1 MNFFGTNFF
10 RIRGRENNV
19 EVIVKRHYTAEE
31 VFQPP
36 KLAKGFVEKS
46 YAKYMHTQGFY
57 EVNIVLS
64 GSATHTIG
72 ERSITVRAGDT
83 FIIPPNVPHS
93 YDGGEGFDVYHI
105 LLNPK
110 FLEKHSADLQLL
122 PAYSALF
129 RIDPLLREKTTAK
142 LHFRLSDSEIEELT
156 PCLGRLTEQTCGSGA
171 ASAIVTNCEALSAIV
186 WLCQAYE
193 RRERQVENSED
204 EAFQRSIAFIYENC
218 ARHIT
223 IAELSEIARMS
234 RTAYTVKF
242 KRVTG
247 TSPGKFQSHYRVEL
261 AKNLLSETSLPISQI
276 AAEVGC
282 FDTSHLIRIFSAEL
296 GVTPTEYRRGKNITE

>member
-1 MNFFGTNFF
+1 MPK
-10 RIRGRENNV
+10 I
-19 EVIVKRHYTAEE
+19 EVFRHYTAEE

-36 KLAKGFVEKS
+36 KLVKGFVEKS
-46 YAKYMHTQGFY
+46 YSKYMHTQGFY
-57 EVNIVLS
+57 EINIVLS

-72 ERSITVRAGDT
+72 ERSLTVRTGDT

-110 FLEKHSADLQLL
+110 FLEKNAAELQLL
-122 PAYSALF
+122 SAYSSLF

-142 LHFRLSDSEIEELT
+142 LHFRLSEEEIAELS
-156 PCLGRLTEQTCGSGA
+156 PFLERLTRRTEGSGA
-171 ASAIVTNCEALSAIV
+171 ASAIMTNCEALSVIV

-193 RRERQVENSED
+193 RRAGSGEYSED
-204 EAFQRSIAFIYENC
+204 ELFQRSIAFIYENC

-247 TSPGKFQSHYRVEL
+247 TSPGKFQTRYRVEM
-261 AKNLLSETSLPISQI
+261 AKNLLSETSLPVSQI
-276 AAEVGC
+276 ATEVGC
-282 FDTSHLIRIFSAEL
+282 FDTSHLVRIFSLEI
-296 GVTPTEYRRGKNITE
+296 GVTPTEYRRQAGKTRR

>member
-1 MNFFGTNFF
+1 ME
-10 RIRGRENNV
+10 IRV
-19 EVIVKRHYTAEE
+19 FRHYTAEE
-31 VFQPP
+31 VFHPP
-36 KLAKGFVEKS
+36 KLARGFVEKS
-46 YAKYMHTQGFY
+46 YRKYMHTQGFY

-72 ERSITVRAGDT
+72 ERSITVTEGDT

-105 LLNPK
+105 LLHPK
-110 FLEKHSADLQLL
+110 FLEKNSAELQPL
-122 PAYSALF
+122 PAFSALF
-129 RIDPLLREKTTAK
+129 RIDPLLRERTTAK
-142 LHFRLSDSEIEELT
+142 LHFRLSEEEIAELM
-156 PCLGRLTEQTCGSGA
+156 PYLDRLTLQPQRSGA
-171 ASAIVTNCEALSAIV
+171 ASAIMTNCEALSAV
-186 WLCQAYE
+186 AWLCQAYE
-193 RRERQVENSED
+193 RRESAREETDD

-247 TSPGKFQSHYRVEL
+247 TTPGKFQIQYRVEM
-261 AKNLLSETSLPISQI
+261 AKNLLSETTLPISQI

-282 FDTSHLIRIFSAEL
+282 FDTSHLVRIFSAEM
-296 GVTPTEYRRGKNITE
+296 GTTPTEYRNRNLSRG

>member
-1 MNFFGTNFF
+1 MSS
-10 RIRGRENNV
+10 
-19 EVIVKRHYTAEE
+19 VKVFRHYTAEE

-36 KLAKGFVEKS
+36 KLARGFVEKN
-46 YAKYMHTQGFY
+46 YKKYMHTQGFY

-72 ERSITVRAGDT
+72 ERRITVNAGDT

-110 FLEKHSADLQLL
+110 FLEKSSADLQLL

-142 LHFRLSDSEIEELT
+142 LHFRLSEAEIRELT
-156 PCLGRLTEQTCGSGA
+156 PYLDRLTEQTYESGA
-171 ASAIVTNCEALSAIV
+171 ASAIITNCEALSVIA

-193 RRERQVENSED
+193 RRETPTEGSED

-218 ARHIT
+218 TRHIT

-261 AKNLLSETSLPISQI
+261 AKNLLSETTLPVSQI

-282 FDTSHLIRIFSAEL
+282 FDTSHLVRIFFSET
-296 GVTPTEYRRGKNITE
+296 GVTPTEYRNGK

>member
-1 MNFFGTNFF
+1 MSE
-10 RIRGRENNV
+10 I
-19 EVIVKRHYTAEE
+19 EVFRHYTAEE

-36 KLAKGFVEKS
+36 KLVRGFVEKS
-46 YAKYMHTQGFY
+46 YNKYMHTQGFY

-64 GSATHTIG
+64 GSATHRIG
-72 ERSITVRAGDT
+72 ERSLTVSAGDT

-105 LLNPK
+105 LICPK
-110 FLEKHSADLQLL
+110 FLEKNATELQLL
-122 PAYSALF
+122 PAYSSLF
-129 RIDPLLREKTTAK
+129 RIDPLLREKTTAR
-142 LHFRLSDSEIEELT
+142 LHFRLCEEEIAELT
-156 PCLGRLTEQTCGSGA
+156 PFLERLTYHTEGSGA
-171 ASAIVTNCEALSAIV
+171 ASAIMTNCEALSAIV

-193 RRERQVENSED
+193 RREGRGEYSED

-223 IAELSEIARMS
+223 ISELSGIARMS

-247 TSPGKFQSHYRVEL
+247 TSPGKFQTRYRVEM
-261 AKNLLSETSLPISQI
+261 AKNLLSETSLPVSQI
-276 AAEVGC
+276 AAEIGC
-282 FDTSHLIRIFSAEL
+282 FDTSHMVRIFSSET
-296 GVTPTEYRRGKNITE
+296 GVTPTEYRRRISSVE